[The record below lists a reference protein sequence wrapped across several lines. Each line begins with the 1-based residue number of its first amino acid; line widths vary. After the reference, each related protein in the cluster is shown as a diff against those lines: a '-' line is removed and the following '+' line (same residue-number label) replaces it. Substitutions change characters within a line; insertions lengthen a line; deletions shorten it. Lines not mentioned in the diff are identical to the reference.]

1 MTYITMLTFVFFIF
15 FFPFLPSAHVSSQR
29 PATLRDT
36 LDSPRLTALA
46 RELNAGNH
54 AALNSFW
61 EEMKSKGPLVETIP
75 DDNHLRRVTF
85 LWRGGDEARCIKQI
99 GPLPFVIRN
108 KPLARLEN
116 TDIWFMTVRL
126 PSAARFSYAFEDSS
140 GRQFGDPLNPL
151 TRGVDS
157 VAELPDAPPQ
167 PWIQPD
173 PNVPKGT
180 LKKEKLKSEILK
192 EERTVSVYTP
202 PSYDLGG
209 GPYRLLVVF
218 DGEEYRS
225 IVPVPTILDNLVARQ
240 KILPQVAILVDGGS
254 SRNRDLICS
263 QPFADFMAKEL
274 VPWARQHYRISA
286 DPKQTTICGSS
297 YGGLSA
303 AYCAF
308 RYPRVF
314 GNVLSQSGSFWYY
327 QGYKHGD
334 ETESAPFGWLTR
346 QFETTPK
353 LPIRFYLE
361 VGLFETGYPHNQLT
375 ETRSMRD
382 VLKAKGYSVVYSEFA
397 GGHEYL
403 CWRGSLADGLIALAG
418 NRNK

>member
-1 MTYITMLTFVFFIF
+1 MTYTTMLTFVFVIF
-15 FFPFLPSAHVSSQR
+15 FSPFLPSAHVSSQQSTSSQ
-29 PATLRDT
+29 P
-36 LDSPRLTALA
+36 LDSPRLAALV
-46 RELNAGNH
+46 RELKTGNGE
-54 AALNSFW
+54 ALQRFW
-61 EEMKSKGPLVETIP
+61 EEMKDKAPLVETIP
-75 DDNHLRRVTF
+75 DDNGLRLVTF
-85 LWRGGDEARCIKQI
+85 LWRGGDEACGIKQI
-99 GPLPFVIRN
+99 APLPFVIRN
-108 KPLARLEN
+108 KLLTRLES
-116 TDIWFMTVRL
+116 TDVWFMTVRL
-126 PSAARFSYAFEDSS
+126 PSAARFSYAFEGSS
-140 GRQFGDPLNPL
+140 GRQFGDSLNPL

-180 LKKEKLKSEILK
+180 LKEEKLKSEILK

-202 PSYDLGG
+202 PGYDPRG
-209 GPYRLLVVF
+209 GPYRLLIVF
-218 DGEEYRS
+218 DGEVYRS
-225 IVPVPTILDNLVARQ
+225 IVPVPTILDNLLARQ
-240 KILPQVAILVDGGS
+240 KILPQVAILVDGGR

-263 QPFADFMAKEL
+263 PAFADFMAKEL

-303 AYCAF
+303 TYCAF
-308 RYPRVF
+308 RYPKVF

-327 QGYKHGD
+327 PGYKHGD